1 MVIQRGES
9 QKTLDSATAFKTL
22 SESHDDNY
30 DLVSPYESV
39 RAITPVLKS
48 YTSSSTAEEARASVE
63 QLTTLVRKVLENN
76 QDISQRMT
84 RLEAQTL
91 GYSLTTDPTMSTSCE
106 TPVAIRAHNN
116 PNGDVASC
124 LTIER
129 ASVGS
134 QAMIS
139 GRQPPFSFSFDDDL
153 NKSRAYTKAMRR
165 SLIWSP
171 RSSAI
176 GTIGWSCLSGLS
188 LADVSEI
195 SVINLPVSPCELWNG
210 ERYSTS
216 HMEINNVLETI
227 IMELSRTGSES
238 ISAVKSG
245 QSSEPRVGN
254 ISHLRSVSATSY
266 HDSAKS
272 KSISFKLVKRLLSE
286 TLVPE
291 GRRTPGIG
299 IGDNNIPIATLP
311 RKILLLGMFQLP
323 RGPTAQAA
331 SCAYNTVL
339 GASLSGKTTIY
350 NHLQILY
357 GKGFSK
363 ADRWDARQ
371 WLVNYLIDAFKTAK
385 EDMVFIQTDHGTEME
400 DAEVCNNKAILVHP
414 VIKCLHSAC
423 RRISNY

>member
-1 MVIQRGES
+1 M
-9 QKTLDSATAFKTL
+9 
-22 SESHDDNY
+22 
-30 DLVSPYESV
+30 
-39 RAITPVLKS
+39 LKN
-48 YTSSSTAEEARASVE
+48 YTSSSTVEEARASVE

-76 QDISQRMT
+76 QDISQRMA
-84 RLEAQTL
+84 RLEVRTL
-91 GYSLTTDPTMSTSCE
+91 GYSPAADPIMSTSGE
-106 TPVAIRAHNN
+106 TAVAIGAHDNSNSDDASYLEIKRA
-116 PNGDVASC
+116 G
-124 LTIER
+124 L
-129 ASVGS
+129 GS

-139 GRQPPFSFSFDDDL
+139 DSSDGRQPPFSFSFDDDL
-153 NKSRAYTKAMRR
+153 NNSRPYTKAMRR

-176 GTIGWSCLSGLS
+176 DTIGWSCLSGLS

-216 HMEINNVLETI
+216 HIGINSVLETI

-254 ISHLRSVSATSY
+254 ISHLRSISATSY

-272 KSISFKLVKRLLSE
+272 RSNSFKLVKRLLSE

-291 GRRTPGIG
+291 GRRTPGIS
-299 IGDNNIPIATLP
+299 IGDSSSIPIATLP
-311 RKILLLGMFQLP
+311 RKILLLGMLQLP
-323 RGPTAQAA
+323 RSSTGSAVL
-331 SCAYNTVL
+331 CAYGTVL

-357 GKGFSK
+357 GKDFSK
-363 ADRWDARQ
+363 ADRWNARQ

-385 EDMVFIQTDHGTEME
+385 EDMVFIQTDHGTEMK
-400 DAEVCNNKAILVHP
+400 DAEVRNNKVILVHP
-414 VIKCLHSAC
+414 MIKCLHSAC
-423 RRISNY
+423 RRISKY